1 MSLMRKCPVDWRMG
15 KSRRRRFSEN
25 RKGSPSGCRMTAGCV
40 CSWLRFAERNRDMVK
55 IGVLGAGTWGMALAR
70 MLSNMG
76 YDVMVW
82 SALPKEV
89 EEYSRTR
96 RHPNLPGMIIPDSI
110 RISSPASSS

>member
-1 MSLMRKCPVDWRMG
+1 
-15 KSRRRRFSEN
+15 
-25 RKGSPSGCRMTAGCV
+25 
-40 CSWLRFAERNRDMVK
+40 MVK

-110 RISSPASSS
+110 VFTKNIEEVCTGKNSEDGGSVYPGWAGDCRCCKGN